1 MLSEAGLSKP
11 IVAGPQTCCTETY
24 LLIGP
29 VASEK
34 RANNI
39 AKYMITKFFR
49 FMILLAKSTQ
59 HITQKT
65 YVFVPTQNFDEEW
78 TDEKLYLKYG
88 ISKEEQDF
96 IDTLIRPIEVSY
108 E

>member
-1 MLSEAGLSKP
+1 
-11 IVAGPQTCCTETY
+11 
-24 LLIGP
+24 
-29 VASEK
+29 
-34 RANNI
+34 
-39 AKYMITKFFR
+39 
-49 FMILLAKSTQ
+49 MILLAKSTQ